1 MPDIADFLQR
11 LVLTAPPLLFALT
24 VHEYAHSVTADR
36 LGDPT
41 GRLLGRSTLNPFA
54 HLDPIGTFLLFF
66 ANFGWGKPVPV
77 DPRNFRRPRTDMAVV
92 AFAGPLSNV
101 FTALLFAA
109 LFRLMV
115 IVPFT
120 VPGTLAYMTRY
131 GVQISLVLVFFNLL
145 PFPPLDGSRI
155 LTGLLPPRM
164 AIRFQEMERTLTLI
178 LPVLILL
185 EVFLRVP
192 IFWGIMGPAVTTFHR
207 LLIG

>member
-24 VHEYAHSVTADR
+24 VHECAHSVTSDR

-54 HLDPIGTFLLFF
+54 HLDPIGTFLIFF

-101 FTALLFAA
+101 FTALIFAA
-109 LFRLMV
+109 LFRLMI

-120 VPGTLAYMTRY
+120 VPDTLAYMMVY
-131 GVQISLVLVFFNLL
+131 GVRISLVLVLFNLF

-164 AIRFQEMERTLTLI
+164 AIRFQ
-178 LPVLILL
+178 
-185 EVFLRVP
+185 
-192 IFWGIMGPAVTTFHR
+192 
-207 LLIG
+207 